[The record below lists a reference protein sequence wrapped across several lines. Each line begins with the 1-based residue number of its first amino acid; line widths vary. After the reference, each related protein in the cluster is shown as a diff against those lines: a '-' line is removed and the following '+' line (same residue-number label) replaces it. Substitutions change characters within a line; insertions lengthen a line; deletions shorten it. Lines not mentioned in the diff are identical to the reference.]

1 MSDDAPKIPAT
12 LSPAQAVQLMAL
24 GVLVRDG
31 DISLSGEDAEKAA
44 ELLIDVSQEIALQYG
59 DGEERPKAQV
69 INLAAVRFD
78 KNTDASE
85 HSPRDALEAA
95 MAYLEDPEM
104 GNPNHI
110 IVCLGRTPEDGG
122 SATKWFQAGSYEYH
136 AQMGLLF
143 ETQQMIRDNG

>member
-12 LSPAQAVQLMAL
+12 LSPAQTVQLMAL

-31 DISLSGEDAEKAA
+31 DITLSGEDAEKAA

-95 MAYLEDPEM
+95 TAYLEDPEM
-104 GNPNHI
+104 GNPDHI